1 MDEVEKYFI
10 RKIIRL
16 KIALLVVFMIATL
29 GIIYFVS
36 SEASKPYFGKPQQ
49 LNSQL
54 LKLEIENASL
64 LKLIDSLETSNSIL
78 MQESSDPSGIFYEV
92 QIGVFKNFDIEKY
105 NKNLQKLHYTTIS
118 GINYITL
125 GKFRDFDDAKDFALD
140 MRRIGIKDAFIVS
153 KLDGKRVDSYLLD

>member
-1 MDEVEKYFI
+1 MNEIEKYFI

-16 KIALLVVFMIATL
+16 KIALLIVFIIASL
-29 GIIYFVS
+29 GIIYFLSGEGS
-36 SEASKPYFGKPQQ
+36 SPYFGKPQQ
-49 LNSQL
+49 LNAQL
-54 LKLEIENASL
+54 LKLELENATL
-64 LKLIDSLETSNSIL
+64 LKLVDSLEISNEIL

-105 NKNLQKLHYTTIS
+105 NKNLQKLQYTTVS
-118 GINYITL
+118 GINYLTL

>member
-1 MDEVEKYFI
+1 MDQLEQYVM

-16 KIALLVVFMIATL
+16 KIALLTVFIIAAL

-36 SEASKPYFGKPQQ
+36 SETSSPYFGKPKS
-49 LNSQL
+49 LNAEL
-54 LKLEIENASL
+54 LKLDLENAKL
-64 LKLIDSLETSNSIL
+64 LSLIDSLEKSNVIL

-105 NKNLQKLHYTTIS
+105 NKNLQKLNYTTVS
-118 GINYITL
+118 GINYMTL

-153 KLDGKRVDSYLLD
+153 KLDGKRIDSYLLD